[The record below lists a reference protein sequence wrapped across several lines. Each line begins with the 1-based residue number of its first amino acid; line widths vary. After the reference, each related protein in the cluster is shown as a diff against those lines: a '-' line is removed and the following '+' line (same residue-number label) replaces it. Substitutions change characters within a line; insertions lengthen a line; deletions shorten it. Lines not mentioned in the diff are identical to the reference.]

1 MVLSYGPKAVNNGPF
16 MHTYESVR
24 SHTADRT
31 GRRLLAWGTLTVDRG
46 VTDVVGED
54 DISG

>member
-1 MVLSYGPKAVNNGPF
+1 MELSNKEGALT
-16 MHTYESVR
+16 HTYDVVR
-24 SHTADRT
+24 GRKPRPHLTTAVKL
-31 GRRLLAWGTLTVDRG
+31 GETLTVDRG

>member
-1 MVLSYGPKAVNNGPF
+1 MRSSGTEKSRPNGTAAVKLG
-16 MHTYESVR
+16 E
-24 SHTADRT
+24 
-31 GRRLLAWGTLTVDRG
+31 TLTVDRG

>member
-1 MVLSYGPKAVNNGPF
+1 MRSPGTESRRPDETTAVKLD
-16 MHTYESVR
+16 V
-24 SHTADRT
+24 
-31 GRRLLAWGTLTVDRG
+31 TLTVDRG